1 MARIPMRSGFTL
13 IPEGRHKFVITKV
26 DYDERFGKLVISL
39 RNQKG
44 LTHTERFSLLSAD
57 GKTLNEKAL
66 NAFSYLAKTALQR
79 FDLGEEDEID
89 PQELVG
95 CYIEADIEHNVLPK
109 KDKEGNEIPGQTTTF
124 ARMGDKFPCD
134 DFEEG
139 TSAPQTAAPAPAAPA
154 KRSWL

>member
-26 DYDERFGKLVISL
+26 DYDENFGKLVVTL
-39 RNQKG
+39 KNQKG
-44 LTHTERFSLLSAD
+44 LTHSERFSLLMSD

-66 NAFSYLAKTALQR
+66 NAFSYFAKTALQR
-79 FDLGEEDEID
+79 FEMDENDEID

-95 CYIEADIEHNVLPK
+95 HYIEADIEHQILPK
-109 KDKEGNEIPGQTTTF
+109 KDKDGNEVPGQTTTF

-134 DFEEG
+134 DFAEG
-139 TSAPQTAAPAPAAPA
+139 TSSPQTAAPTPAAPA